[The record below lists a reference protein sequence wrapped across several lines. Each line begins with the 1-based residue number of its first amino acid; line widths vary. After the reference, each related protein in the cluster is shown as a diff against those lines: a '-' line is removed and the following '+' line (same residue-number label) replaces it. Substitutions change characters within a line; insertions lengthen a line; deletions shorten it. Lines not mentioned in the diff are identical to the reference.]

1 MAKVLYLTH
10 RIPYPPDKGDK
21 IATWHILRHLA
32 ARHQVYLGSFVDDAQ
47 DWQYEAKMR
56 ALCADVLLRPIHPK
70 LRRLRSLS
78 AFLSGESISAAY
90 YRDRPM
96 RDWVRSTIRA
106 QGIAHAVLYSS
117 PVVQY
122 VTGEVGRGLRR
133 VAHFSD
139 VDSEKWRQYAAA
151 RGGPAGWVYR
161 READKLLAFEAR
173 MAGEVEATAFVT
185 EADAELFRQLA
196 PQVADRVGVIENG
209 VDTAYFD
216 PAIVFDDPYP
226 AGGPVIVFTG
236 VMDYWANV
244 DAVQW
249 FAAEILPQV
258 QASLPTARFAI
269 VGSRAGAEVQALA
282 NRPGVIVTGRV
293 PDVRPYLRHAAL
305 SVAPMRIAR
314 GTQNKVLEAFSMA
327 KPVLMSSGAAEGL
340 RAVDW
345 LPAVVADDA
354 ARFAE
359 LAVTALREPAERPC
373 ARDYVLANYSWEAH
387 LQRLDH
393 MLQT

>member
-32 ARHQVYLGSFVDDAQ
+32 ARHQVYLGSFVDDPE
-47 DWQYEAKMR
+47 DWQYEAKVR
-56 ALCADVLLRPIHPK
+56 GVCADVLLRPIHPR

-78 AFLSGESISAAY
+78 AFLTGESISAVY

-96 RDWVRSTIRA
+96 RDWVRRTIREH
-106 QGIAHAVLYSS
+106 GIGHAVLYSS

-122 VTGEVGRGLRR
+122 VAGEDGRGLRR

-151 RGGPAGWVYR
+151 HRGPLGWVYR
-161 READKLLAFEAR
+161 READRLLAFEAR

-185 EADAELFRQLA
+185 EADAELFRTLA
-196 PQVADRVGVIENG
+196 PQVAERVGVIENG

-216 PAIVFDDPYP
+216 PEIAFDDPY
-226 AGGPVIVFTG
+226 AVGGPVIVFTG

-249 FAAEILPQV
+249 FATEILPRV
-258 QASLPTARFAI
+258 QASVPGARFAI
-269 VGSRAGAEVQALA
+269 VGSRPGADVQALA
-282 NRPGVIVTGRV
+282 GQPGVIVTGRV

-314 GTQNKVLEAFSMA
+314 GTQNKVLEALSMA
-327 KPVLMSSGAAEGL
+327 KPVLMTSGAAEGL
-340 RAVDW
+340 RPADW
-345 LPAVVADDA
+345 LAAQVVDDPG
-354 ARFAE
+354 RFAE
-359 LAVTALREPAERPC
+359 LAVEALRQPAGRPS
-373 ARDYVLANYSWEAH
+373 ARDYVLEHYSWDAH
-387 LQRLDH
+387 LQRLDR
-393 MLQT
+393 MLQA

>member
-1 MAKVLYLTH
+1 VSKVLYLTH

-32 ARHQVYLGSFVDDAQ
+32 ARHEVYLGSFVDDPD
-47 DWQYEAKMR
+47 DWQHEAKMR
-56 ALCADVLLRPIHPK
+56 SLCADVLLRPIRPK

-78 AFLSGESISAAY
+78 AFLTGESISAVY
-90 YRDRPM
+90 YRDGRM
-96 RDWVRSTIRA
+96 RQWVERTVRE
-106 QGIAHAVLYSS
+106 QGIRHAVLYSS

-122 VTGEVGRGLRR
+122 VAGAAGRGMRR

-139 VDSEKWRQYAAA
+139 VDSEKWRQYGAAH
-151 RGGPAGWVYR
+151 RGPVGWVYR
-161 READKLLAFEAR
+161 READRLLEFEVR
-173 MAGEVEATAFVT
+173 MAGAVEATAFVT
-185 EADAELFRQLA
+185 EADAQLFRRLA

-216 PAIVFDDPYP
+216 PALPFDSPYAP
-226 AGGPVIVFTG
+226 GGPVIVFTG

-249 FAAEILPQV
+249 FATEVLPRV
-258 QASLPTARFAI
+258 QASIPDARFAI
-269 VGSRAGAEVQALA
+269 VGSRAGADVQALA
-282 NRPGVIVTGRV
+282 SRPGVLVTGRV

-327 KPVLMSSGAAEGL
+327 RPVLMTSGAAEGL
-340 RAVDW
+340 RPVDW
-345 LPAVVADDA
+345 LAGRVVDDPV
-354 ARFAE
+354 RFAE
-359 LAVTALREPAERPC
+359 LAVELLRHPADRPS
-373 ARDYVLANYSWEAH
+373 ARDYVLGNYSWDAH
-387 LQRLDH
+387 LQRLDQ
-393 MLQT
+393 MLQV

>member
-1 MAKVLYLTH
+1 VAKVLYLTH

-32 ARHQVYLGSFVDDAQ
+32 ARHQVYLGSFVDDPE

-56 ALCADVLLRPIHPK
+56 GLCADVLLRPIHPTR
-70 LRRLRSLS
+70 RRLRSLS
-78 AFLSGESISAAY
+78 AFLTGESISAVY

-96 RDWVRSTIRA
+96 RDWVERTIRE
-106 QGIAHAVLYSS
+106 QGIRHAVLYSS

-122 VTGEVGRGLRR
+122 VAGEDGRGLRR

-139 VDSEKWRQYAAA
+139 VDSEKWRQYGAA
-151 RGGPAGWVYR
+151 RRGPVGWVYR

-185 EADAELFRQLA
+185 EADAELFRKLA

-216 PAIVFDDPYP
+216 PAQPFDDPYP
-226 AGGPVIVFTG
+226 DGGPVIVFTG

-249 FAAEILPQV
+249 FATEVLPRV
-258 QASLPTARFAI
+258 QASLPGARFAI
-269 VGSRAGAEVQALA
+269 VGSRAGADVQALA
-282 NRPGVIVTGRV
+282 SRPGVIVTGRV

-327 KPVLMSSGAAEGL
+327 KPVLMTSGAAEGL
-340 RAVDW
+340 RPAEWLAAQVVDD
-345 LPAVVADDA
+345 P

-359 LAVTALREPAERPC
+359 LAVEVLRRPAERPS
-373 ARDYVLANYSWEAH
+373 ARDYVLANYSWDAH
-387 LQRLDH
+387 LQRLDR
-393 MLQT
+393 MLQA

>member
-1 MAKVLYLTH
+1 MAKLLYLTH

-32 ARHQVYLGSFVDDAQ
+32 DRHEVFLGSFVDDPE

-56 ALCADVLLRPIHPK
+56 SLCADVMLRPIHPK
-70 LRRLRSLS
+70 RRRLRSLS
-78 AFLSGESISAAY
+78 AFLTGESISAVY
-90 YRDRPM
+90 YRDRRM
-96 RDWVRSTIRA
+96 RQWVERTVRE
-106 QGIAHAVLYSS
+106 QGIRHAVLYSS

-122 VTGEVGRGLRR
+122 VAGESGRQMRR

-139 VDSEKWRQYAAA
+139 VDSEKWRQYGAAH
-151 RGGPAGWVYR
+151 RGPIGWVYR
-161 READKLLAFEAR
+161 READRLLAFETE
-173 MAGEVEATAFVT
+173 MANAVEATAFVT
-185 EADAELFRQLA
+185 EADAQLFRTLA
-196 PQVADRVGVIENG
+196 PEVADRIGVIENG

-216 PAIVFDDPYP
+216 PALDFDCPYV

-249 FAAEILPQV
+249 FAAEVLPRV
-258 QASLPTARFAI
+258 QAIIPEARFAI
-269 VGSRAGAEVQALA
+269 VGSRAGADVQALA
-282 NRPGVIVTGRV
+282 SRPGVLVTGRV

-327 KPVLMSSGAAEGL
+327 KPVLMTSGAAEGL
-340 RAVDW
+340 RPVDW
-345 LPAVVADDA
+345 LAGQVVDDP

-359 LAVTALREPAERPC
+359 LAVEALRHRAERPT
-373 ARDYVLANYSWEAH
+373 ARDYVLANYSWDAH
-387 LQRLDH
+387 LQRLDR
-393 MLQT
+393 MLQA